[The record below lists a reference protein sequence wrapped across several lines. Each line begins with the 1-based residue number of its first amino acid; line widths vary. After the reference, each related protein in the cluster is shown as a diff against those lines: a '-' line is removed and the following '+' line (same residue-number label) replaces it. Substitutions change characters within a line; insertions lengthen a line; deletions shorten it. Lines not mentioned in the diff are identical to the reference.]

1 MKEFEL
7 LNNVIPVSML
17 HNSSKIILKELTE
30 KKRVVVMK
38 HQSAIAVLLSPE
50 EYLRLIHADE
60 QFKALSDEQKAEAN
74 DESN

>member
-17 HNSSKIILKELTE
+17 HNSSKTILKELTE

-50 EYLRLIHADE
+50 EYLRLKHADD
-60 QFKALSDEQKAEAN
+60 QFNALSNEQKTEADDEQN
-74 DESN
+74 